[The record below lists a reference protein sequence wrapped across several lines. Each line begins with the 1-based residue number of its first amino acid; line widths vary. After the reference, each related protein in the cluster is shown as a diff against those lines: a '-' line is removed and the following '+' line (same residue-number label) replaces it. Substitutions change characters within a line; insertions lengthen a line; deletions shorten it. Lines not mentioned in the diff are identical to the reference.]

1 MAIINTDSNRLLGC
15 RDVCFCDERMQ
26 RQRAIKH
33 TAKLPSMVPVKWSDF
48 AKESIKLMKWTHF
61 IGKPLPGT
69 EHSTWYRD
77 QLPGVWYL
85 GTRYQART
93 YHRYY
98 RYIPVVIPILCY
110 QVPGTWYRD
119 WYKVPLHF
127 QIRIF
132 EPSTRSIVVQCG
144 AATR

>member
-15 RDVCFCDERMQ
+15 RDVSFRDERMQ
-26 RQRAIKH
+26 RQRASKH

-77 QLPGVWYL
+77 QLPGGMVPGNQVSGPHVPSVL
-85 GTRYQART
+85 
-93 YHRYY
+93 
-98 RYIPVVIPILCY
+98 PIHTGSNSHSLL
-110 QVPGTWYRD
+110 PGTWYL
-119 WYKVPLHF
+119 VPGL
-127 QIRIF
+127 
-132 EPSTRSIVVQCG
+132 VQG
-144 AATR
+144 AAPFSNSHF